1 MLSYVPV
8 RKSATIDIIEERT
21 QARDVALTLNI
32 PRNFTH
38 ARLVPENVELNVVR
52 TETGAQIKLPCID
65 GYAIVELS

>member
-1 MLSYVPV
+1 M
-8 RKSATIDIIEERT
+8 
-21 QARDVALTLNI
+21 ALTLNI

-65 GYAIVELS
+65 GYAIVEAQLIWRLAAPIYSDQSKP